1 MDRAVSESRA
11 KFEAEAA
18 EDRKRV
24 VEEAVSALRER
35 HYSELREV
43 VDRSIA
49 EKEEA
54 AAACPDR
61 GAAYSG
67 SDGGEK

>member
-1 MDRAVSESRA
+1 METR
-11 KFEAEAA
+11 KNLEAESA

-54 AAACPDR
+54 KST
-61 GAAYSG
+61 G
-67 SDGGEK
+67 